1 MGIFG
6 LVVPLDLIEVDA
18 AAEPKEEK

>member
-6 LVVPLDLIEVDA
+6 LVKGLT
-18 AAEPKEEK
+18 